1 MANPLSMFAKVWN
14 KEESKKLISSIQ
26 EKYSVEE
33 NVKEQDQE
41 QKQPDALKP
50 VSTSYKEEPVT
61 KNADTIHEQD
71 NYEELC
77 CEYCNRQFT
86 TILDTTVHEKTCLAK
101 NVKSRHVKQTTM
113 KTPQTCH
120 ICGNTGHLPVHCKV
134 THFEKEH

>member
-1 MANPLSMFAKVWN
+1 MANPLSMFAKVWT

-33 NVKEQDQE
+33 ITKEDK
-41 QKQPDALKP
+41 KQNQSDDLKP
-50 VSTSYKEEPVT
+50 DSIVQQK
-61 KNADTIHEQD
+61 DTIHQPED
-71 NYEELC
+71 DYEELC

-86 TILDTTVHEKTCLAK
+86 RILDTTAHEKTCLAK
-101 NVKSRHVKQTTM
+101 NVKSRHVKQTTT

>member
-1 MANPLSMFAKVWN
+1 MANPLSMFAKAWT

-33 NVKEQDQE
+33 ITKQDQE
-41 QKQPDALKP
+41 QSDALKSD
-50 VSTSYKEEPVT
+50 STSHKEDTVT
-61 KNADTIHEQD
+61 EKPDTIHQPEED
-71 NYEELC
+71 YEELC

-86 TILDTTVHEKTCLAK
+86 TILDTTTHEKTCLAK
-101 NVKSRHVKQTTM
+101 NVKSRHVKQTTT

>member
-33 NVKEQDQE
+33 ITK
-41 QKQPDALKP
+41 QKQSDALKP
-50 VSTSYKEEPVT
+50 NSTSHKEETVI
-61 KNADTIHEQD
+61 KNPDTIHQPEED
-71 NYEELC
+71 YEELC

-86 TILDTTVHEKTCLAK
+86 TILDTTTHEKTCLAR
-101 NVKSRHVKQTTM
+101 NVKSRHVKQTTT

>member
-1 MANPLSMFAKVWN
+1 MFAKTWT

-33 NVKEQDQE
+33 ITQEQEQTQS
-41 QKQPDALKP
+41 QKQPDALK
-50 VSTSYKEEPVT
+50 SDSISQQKE
-61 KNADTIHEQD
+61 TIHQQD
-71 NYEELC
+71 NTYEEMC

-86 TILDTTVHEKTCLAK
+86 TILDTTVHEKICLAK

>member
-1 MANPLSMFAKVWN
+1 MANPLSMFAKTWT

-33 NVKEQDQE
+33 NVKDQDQE
-41 QKQPDALKP
+41 QLDALKP
-50 VSTSYKEEPVT
+50 DSTSCKEETVT
-61 KNADTIHEQD
+61 KSADTIHEQD
-71 NYEELC
+71 DTYEEMC

-86 TILDTTVHEKTCLAK
+86 TILDTTVHEKICLAK
-101 NVKSRHVKQTTM
+101 NVKSRHVKQTTT
-113 KTPQTCH
+113 KIPQVCH

>member
-33 NVKEQDQE
+33 ITKQDQE
-41 QKQPDALKP
+41 QSDALKSD
-50 VSTSYKEEPVT
+50 STSHKEDTVT
-61 KNADTIHEQD
+61 EKPDTIHQPED
-71 NYEELC
+71 DYEELC

-86 TILDTTVHEKTCLAK
+86 TILDTTAHEKTCLAK
-101 NVKSRHVKQTTM
+101 NVKSRHVKQTTT

-120 ICGNTGHLPVHCKV
+120 ICGNTGHLPRDCRV
-134 THFEKEH
+134 THFDKEH

>member
-1 MANPLSMFAKVWN
+1 MANPLSMFAKVWA

-33 NVKEQDQE
+33 ITKQE
-41 QKQPDALKP
+41 QSDALKP
-50 VSTSYKEEPVT
+50 DSISYKEEAVT
-61 KNADTIHEQD
+61 KNTDTIHQPED
-71 NYEELC
+71 DYEELC

-86 TILDTTVHEKTCLAK
+86 TILDTTAHEKTCLAK
-101 NVKSRHVKQTTM
+101 NVKSRHVKQTTT

>member
-1 MANPLSMFAKVWN
+1 MANPLSMFAKVWT

-33 NVKEQDQE
+33 NVKEQEQE
-41 QKQPDALKP
+41 QSDALKP
-50 VSTSYKEEPVT
+50 NSSSCKEETVT
-61 KNADTIHEQD
+61 KNADPIHQQED
-71 NYEELC
+71 DYEEMC

-101 NVKSRHVKQTTM
+101 NVKSRHVKQTTT